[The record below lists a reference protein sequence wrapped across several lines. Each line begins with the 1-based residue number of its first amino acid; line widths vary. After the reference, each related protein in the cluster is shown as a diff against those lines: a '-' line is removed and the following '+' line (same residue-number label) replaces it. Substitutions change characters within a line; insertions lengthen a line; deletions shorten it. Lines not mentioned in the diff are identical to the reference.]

1 MSRQEPH
8 FRPRLTWLALLALAA
23 VSVPAALGAG
33 GPSVQSLRQRD
44 QALAARSR
52 SAVLGLYALQTKLAR
67 AQAELAAYEGRAA
80 TLRRERA
87 AVAAQLH
94 VARLGITISQRRLAT
109 RIRALYE
116 QGSVDP
122 LAVVLGAESLDAAM
136 TTLDGLGQ
144 MANGDKKVLAQL
156 KGARSF
162 LGALRLRLSERQRRL
177 DAIVRATAATTR
189 SLAGTETEHRTYLAG
204 LSAQRRLTQAA
215 IRRLESQARAA
226 QAKAQTLE
234 LASTSSAALDTT
246 TTTAAPTTDA
256 SRDPAAASATG
267 DPTAVPATAAQSTA
281 STGRTITV
289 VATGYSL
296 PGRTATGLPV
306 GWGVVAVDP
315 SVIPLGAR
323 FSIPGYGEGVAADIG
338 GGVRGT
344 TIDLWFPTVAQAQ
357 AWGRRAVTISLH

>member
-8 FRPRLTWLALLALAA
+8 FRPRLTWLALVALAA
-23 VSVPAALGAG
+23 VSVPAALAAG

-67 AQAELAAYEGRAA
+67 AQAELAAYEGQAA

-87 AVAAQLH
+87 AVATQLH
-94 VARLGITISQRRLAT
+94 VARRGVTISQRRLAT

-122 LAVVLGAESLDAAM
+122 LAVILGAESLDAAM

-144 MANGDKKVLAQL
+144 MANGDRKVLEQL

-162 LGALRLRLSERQRRL
+162 LGALQLRLSERQRRL

-189 SLAGTETEHRTYLAG
+189 SLAGTQAERRTYIAG
-204 LSAQRRLTQAA
+204 LTAQRRLTQTT
-215 IRRLESQARAA
+215 IQRLESQAQAA
-226 QAKAQTLE
+226 QVKAQTLE
-234 LASTSSAALDTT
+234 LASTSSPGLD
-246 TTTAAPTTDA
+246 TTTAAPTYASGDA
-256 SRDPAAASATG
+256 APAAADPAATPASAAQ
-267 DPTAVPATAAQSTA
+267 PAV

-289 VATGYSL
+289 VATGYAL

-315 SVIPLGAR
+315 SVIPLGTR

-338 GGVRGT
+338 GAVRGT
-344 TIDLWFPTVAQAQ
+344 TIDLWFPSVAQAQ
-357 AWGRRAVTISLH
+357 AWGRRTVTISLH

>member
-8 FRPRLTWLALLALAA
+8 FRPRLTWLVLLALAA

-67 AQAELAAYEGRAA
+67 AQAALVAYESRAA
-80 TLRRERA
+80 SVRSERA
-87 AVAAQLH
+87 AVATQLQ
-94 VARLGITISQRRLAT
+94 VARRGVTISQRRLAT

-122 LAVVLGAESLDAAM
+122 LAVLLGAESLDAAM

-144 MANGDKKVLAQL
+144 MANGDRKVLAQL
-156 KGARSF
+156 KGARSS
-162 LGALRLRLSERQRRL
+162 LGALQARLGERQRRL
-177 DAIVRATAATTR
+177 DAIVRAAAATTR
-189 SLAGTETEHRTYLAG
+189 SLAGTQAERRGYLAG
-204 LSAQRRLTQAA
+204 LAAERRLTQAA
-215 IRRLESQARAA
+215 IQRLEIQAQAA

-234 LASTSSAALDTT
+234 LAATSAPAPD
-246 TTTAAPTTDA
+246 TTAAPAGA
-256 SRDPAAASATG
+256 SGNPASAPASGDPSSFDQPAAA
-267 DPTAVPATAAQSTA
+267 PAQA

-289 VATGYSL
+289 VATGYAL

-315 SVIPLGAR
+315 SVIPLGTR
-323 FSIPGYGEGVAADIG
+323 FSIPGYGEGVASDIG
-338 GGVRGT
+338 GDVRGT

-357 AWGRRAVTISLH
+357 AWGRRTVTISLH

>member
-1 MSRQEPH
+1 MTRQEPH

-67 AQAELAAYEGRAA
+67 AEAALAAYEGQAA
-80 TLRRERA
+80 TVRRERA
-87 AVAAQLH
+87 AVATQLDI
-94 VARLGITISQRRLAT
+94 ARRGVTISQRRLAT

-122 LAVVLGAESLDAAM
+122 LAVILGAESLDAAM
-136 TTLDGLGQ
+136 TTLDGIGQ

-162 LGALRLRLSERQRRL
+162 LGALQVRLSERQRKL
-177 DAIVRATAATTR
+177 DAIVRAAAATTQ
-189 SLAGTETEHRTYLAG
+189 SLAATQAERRGYLAA
-204 LSAQRRLTQAA
+204 LALQRRLTQAS
-215 IRRLESQARAA
+215 IQRLESQAQAA

-234 LASTSSAALDTT
+234 LASTTSSVPDTT
-246 TTTAAPTTDA
+246 AGAATVV
-256 SRDPAAASATG
+256 SGDPAAASATAG
-267 DPTAVPATAAQSTA
+267 AAPTDQPAAA
-281 STGRTITV
+281 STQSAGRTITV
-289 VATGYSL
+289 TATGYAL

-306 GWGVVAVDP
+306 GWGVAAVDP
-315 SVIPLGAR
+315 SVIPLGTR
-323 FSIPGYGEGVAADIG
+323 FSVPGYGEAVAADIG
-338 GGVRGT
+338 GAVRGA
-344 TIDLWFPTVAQAQ
+344 TIDLWFPTVGQAQ
-357 AWGRRAVTISLH
+357 AWGRRTVTISLH